1 MWRDM
6 FVIQLPVLEKVLR
19 TVLVYATVVVLFRLS
34 GKRGL
39 ANLNTLDLAVVALLS
54 NSLQNAIIG
63 SDNSIVGG
71 VIGALTLVV
80 VNAALNH
87 GLARSDSL
95 TALVEGRETTV
106 IEHGHEVK
114 SAMKRLALRPAELDH
129 AVRMQNGDD
138 IRDVEN
144 GRLGP
149 GGQLV
154 LTLKREEQGAT
165 KADVAALRAQLT
177 TLQSTLDRLGG
188 SRQS

>member
-6 FVIQLPVLEKVLR
+6 FVIQLPVLEKVIR

-54 NSLQNAIIG
+54 NALQNAIIG
-63 SDNSIVGG
+63 ADNSIVGG

-95 TALVEGRETTV
+95 TAFVEGRETTV
-106 IEHGHEVK
+106 IEHGHEVE

-165 KADVAALRAQLT
+165 KADVAELQAKLT
-177 TLQSTLDRLGG
+177 VLQSTLDRLGG
-188 SRQS
+188 LQHG

>member
-6 FVIQLPVLEKVLR
+6 FVIQLPVLEKVIR

-54 NSLQNAIIG
+54 NALQNAIIG
-63 SDNSIVGG
+63 ADNSIVGG

-95 TALVEGRETTV
+95 TAFVEGRETTV
-106 IEHGHEVK
+106 IEHGHEVE

-165 KADVAALRAQLT
+165 KADVAELQAQLT
-177 TLQSTLDRLGG
+177 VLQSTLDRLGG
-188 SRQS
+188 LQHG